1 MEIRFAACD
10 DTCSIQTAYAVRG
23 VVGSRAVCYL
33 GGVRFSA
40 QSRRIRLT
48 RVVTCTP
55 FKMIACRA
63 FRDFA
68 DATLACAGRRIAA
81 RVAVQTC
88 GAAMRRSIFTSQS
101 LIETD
106 IRTATRCD
114 AATRGT

>member
-81 RVAVQTC
+81 RVAVHTC
-88 GAAMRRSIFTSQS
+88 
-101 LIETD
+101 
-106 IRTATRCD
+106 
-114 AATRGT
+114 